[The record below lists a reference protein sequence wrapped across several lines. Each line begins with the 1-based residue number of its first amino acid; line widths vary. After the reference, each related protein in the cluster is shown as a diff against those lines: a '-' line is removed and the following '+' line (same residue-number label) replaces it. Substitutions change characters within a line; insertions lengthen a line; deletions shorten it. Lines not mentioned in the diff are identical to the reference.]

1 MAQLTRLALYG
12 GMRGLYSDFSG
23 KQPQDVEAEPSVTGI
38 KIMMTLNNG
47 EYGDVLYAKLGEDV
61 STATDYNMILEPYV
75 GTKKTK
81 TVANGVTLGTVNVTV
96 DDEDYIANE
105 YIKYTTIDG
114 DIDQSG
120 LWRIKGNAQMSS
132 TRKLIGDY
140 NHISVID

>member
-1 MAQLTRLALYG
+1 MGTRLGLYG
-12 GMRGLYSDFSG
+12 GQRGDYSVIPA
-23 KQPQDVEAEPSVTGI
+23 QPPAQEPIAPSVTGI